1 MVLEQAPSDQA
12 RFGAKRRE
20 NSDPA
25 GVASAARLAGIPPSF
40 PRDFTPFAFAP
51 PAAKDHR
58 AGSIR
63 RMTQENTLLFAR
75 SGLKSLP
82 NLWDAAALILV
93 LGVLVLMSYGSR
105 GMTAPLNAP
114 ETAAL
119 SLDYWQLPYYGL
131 RTTLRMFAAIILS
144 LIFTFTYATIAAKS
158 RRAEMVLIPL
168 LDVLQ
173 SVPILG
179 FLSFTVTFFLGLF
192 PGSTLGAEGAAI
204 FAIFT
209 SQAWNM
215 AFSFHQSLRSVPRDL
230 EEVAASF
237 QLTPW
242 QKFWQLETPF
252 AMPGLIWNMMM
263 SMSGG
268 WFFVVASEAISV
280 GDVNVRLPGVGSYL
294 ALAIDNRRID
304 CVLAAVVAVALIIL
318 AYDQLLFRPIVA
330 FADKFRVE
338 LTASQTQAESWVRDL
353 FLRTHWLRHLMRHPA
368 GLLQR
373 VSLLALRLP
382 AFGRG
387 GEENPK
393 IALTIDLVWFAIIGV
408 LLFMS
413 LTLVI
418 QFVGTGVDMAEVKTV
433 AILTFYT
440 FLRVMALIAVA
451 SLIWVPIGVWIG
463 LRPHIA
469 EKAQP
474 LAQFLAAFPANVL
487 FPIAVIGIL
496 RFHLNPDIWLSVLI
510 VFGTQWY
517 IAFNVIAGASAFPND
532 LREASENFG
541 IKGWTWWKSVILPA
555 VFPYYITGAI
565 TASGGSWN
573 ASIVAEYVKWG
584 DDQVT
589 AHGVGA
595 YIAKATADGDFP
607 KIVLGVAAMSI
618 VVILVNRLFWRQL
631 SAFAERRLR
640 LL

>member
-1 MVLEQAPSDQA
+1 MTQQ
-12 RFGAKRRE
+12 
-20 NSDPA
+20 
-25 GVASAARLAGIPPSF
+25 RLI
-40 PRDFTPFAFAP
+40 AFA
-51 PAAKDHR
+51 HSRR
-58 AGSIR
+58 A
-63 RMTQENTLLFAR
+63 
-75 SGLKSLP
+75 SLP
-82 NLWDAAALILV
+82 NLWDVAALILV
-93 LGVLVLMSYGSR
+93 FAVFVLMSYGSR
-105 GMTAPLNAP
+105 GMTSPLNAP
-114 ETAAL
+114 ETAVL
-119 SLDYWQLPYYGL
+119 SLDYSQLPYYGL
-131 RTTLRMFAAIILS
+131 RTTLRMFAAIVVS
-144 LIFTFTYATIAAKS
+144 LIFTFTYATLAAKS

-179 FLSFTVTFFLGLF
+179 FLSFTVSFFLQLF
-192 PGSTLGAEGAAI
+192 PGSTLGAECAAI

-215 AFSFHQSLRSVPRDL
+215 AFSFYQSLRTVPRDL
-230 EEVAASF
+230 EEVAANF
-237 QLTPW
+237 RLTPW
-242 QKFWQLETPF
+242 QKFWQLDTPF

-280 GDVNVRLPGVGSYL
+280 GDVNIRLPGIGSYL
-294 ALAIDNRRID
+294 ALAIDNKRID
-304 CVLAAVVAVALIIL
+304 CVAAAVVAVALIIL

-338 LTASQTQAESWVRDL
+338 LTVSQTKSDSWVRDL
-353 FLRTHWLRHLMRHPA
+353 FLRTRWLQQVMAAPA
-368 GLLQR
+368 AWLHAA
-373 VSLLALRLP
+373 SLLSLQWPVSTRQKRAP
-382 AFGRG
+382 
-387 GEENPK
+387 NPK
-393 IALTIDLVWFAIIGV
+393 IELLLDFVWYVVIGVALFVSLTIIVK
-408 LLFMS
+408 
-413 LTLVI
+413 
-418 QFVGTGVDMAEVKTV
+418 FVRQGVDMAEVKTV
-433 AILTFYT
+433 IALTFYT
-440 FLRVMALIAVA
+440 FLRVMALIAIA
-451 SLIWVPIGVWIG
+451 TAIWLPIGVWIG
-463 LRPHIA
+463 LRPRIA

-496 RFHLNPDIWLSVLI
+496 RFHLNPDIWLSALI

-517 IAFNVIAGASAFPND
+517 IVFNVIAGASAFPND
-532 LREASENFG
+532 LREAAQNFG
-541 IKGWTWWKSVILPA
+541 IKGWTWWKDVILPA

-584 DDQVT
+584 DDTVSAQ
-589 AHGVGA
+589 GVGA

-618 VVILVNRLFWRQL
+618 VVILINRLFWRQL